1 MRISEYQHGAVTVVK
16 PEGSLAET
24 DADTFAAAFR
34 DHVART
40 LGRVVIDASSMH
52 FVDSHGLETL
62 LALSEELSAA
72 GSALKLCAANDTVRE
87 VLDLTGLADRFEH
100 YEDAP
105 SAVRSF
111 R

>member
-1 MRISEYQHGAVTVVK
+1 MRITEYQHGAVTVLK
-16 PEGSLAET
+16 PEGSLSET
-24 DADTFAAAFR
+24 DASAFAAAFR
-34 DHVART
+34 DGITRS
-40 LGRVVIDASSMH
+40 LGRIVVDASSMH
-52 FVDSHGLETL
+52 FVDSLGLEAL
-62 LALSEELSAA
+62 LDLSEELTSA
-72 GSALKLCAANDTVRE
+72 GSALKLCALNETVRE